1 MNIFEAVQ
9 KGDIETVKA
18 YIKYNG
24 DVNDAI
30 KTGSTL
36 LMIAATY
43 GNTDVVEML
52 IKAGA
57 DVNAV
62 NYDGMTALM
71 YSMLKTSSIGT
82 VKALIA
88 AKVDVNASFPRSN
101 SGGSTALLLSV
112 GLGNKDLTKYL
123 IDSGADLKAKD
134 NYGDTALSLAEHFG
148 NLEIIELLQSYGV

>member
-24 DVNDAI
+24 DVNDSI
-30 KTGSTL
+30 QTGSTL

-43 GNTDVVEML
+43 GNTDVVEAL

-71 YSMLKTSSIGT
+71 YSMLKTSSIST

-88 AKVDVNASFPRSN
+88 AKADVNATFPRSN
-101 SGGSTALLLSV
+101 SGGTTALLLSV
-112 GLGNKDLTKYL
+112 GLGNREITKLL

-148 NLEIIELLQSYGV
+148 NSDMAELLKSYGE